1 MQSDLIFPD
10 KVLVSYHI
18 LPLVPIEGESGSNA
32 SRELAVSLAG
42 AFPVRSSSIFSF
54 CPRNVEIE
62 QVSDLSLLPFAS
74 AKSNTPPP
82 SICLLMPSDLGRKT
96 KPSFF
101 CLRGSFYIVTVEL
114 FHLENP
120 PDKFHLTEQERI
132 SPADP
137 TCFKIKAP
145 QKSS

>member
-1 MQSDLIFPD
+1 MQSDLLIPD

-18 LPLVPIEGESGSNA
+18 LPPVPIEGESGSNA

-54 CPRNVEIE
+54 CPRNFEIE
-62 QVSDLSLLPFAS
+62 QVSDVSLLAFAS
-74 AKSNTPPP
+74 AESNPPP
-82 SICLLMPSDLGRKT
+82 HLAPYAIRPGKKNET
-96 KPSFF
+96 FFF

-137 TCFKIKAP
+137 HLLQKKP
-145 QKSS
+145 PKKSS